1 MSSYF
6 DPDLENLLVF
16 RGLFEFLLA
25 TDMEIA
31 CQKIVPKGD
40 NKLEILFS
48 PSWGVLSLSWMQL
61 HPPLFSQITSSLL
74 GWEFSRLT
82 EKFPNPKPPRGLTEY
97 DHFLAMC
104 FGQLTYR
111 ESLRDI
117 VGCLNSKPRLLYH
130 LGFRGRLTRT
140 NLAYANKHRDWRL
153 FQAVAQ
159 RLMQRAADLYQDQ
172 KSDVDLP
179 QVAFALDSSMISLAL
194 NLHPWGYFPRTKQA
208 ALKLHL
214 MLSLRGNLPA
224 WAVLTEANVADLR
237 MLDRI
242 PVHPGAHYVMDRG
255 YMDFVRLYRLHK
267 EGGFFVVRCKE
278 PVSFTVLERRKV
290 NSSSGLK
297 CDQTVRLKSNWS
309 KKSFPQPLRKIRFY
323 EPENKVTLVLLS
335 NNFSLPAEIVCLLYK
350 NRWRIEL
357 FFKWIKQ
364 HLRLRAFYGRSEN
377 AVRCQVWCAICAYL
391 LVAILKKRLGI
402 DRSLNEI
409 LQICSVNIFE
419 QAPAV
424 EILAA
429 KINGPALIGDQPA
442 FQKSFNFNKI

>member
-1 MSSYF
+1 
-6 DPDLENLLVF
+6 
-16 RGLFEFLLA
+16 
-25 TDMEIA
+25 
-31 CQKIVPKGD
+31 
-40 NKLEILFS
+40 
-48 PSWGVLSLSWMQL
+48 MQP
-61 HPPLFSQITSSLL
+61 HPTLFSQITSSLR

-117 VGCLNSKPRLLYH
+117 VGCLNSKPKLLYH

-159 RLMQRAADLYQDQ
+159 RLMQRAADLYRDQ
-172 KSDVDLP
+172 KIDVDFP

-214 MLSLRGNLPA
+214 MLSLQGNLPA
-224 WAVLTEANVADLR
+224 WAVLTEANVADLC
-237 MLDRI
+237 MLDKI
-242 PVHPGAHYVMDRG
+242 PVHSGAHYVMDRG

-278 PVSFTVLERRKV
+278 PVSFTVLERREV
-290 NSSSGLK
+290 NSSGGLK

-309 KKSFPQPLRKIRFY
+309 EKSFPEPLRKIRFY
-323 EPENKVTLVLLS
+323 EPENKVMLVLLS
-335 NNFSLPAEIVCLLYK
+335 NNFSLPAEILCLLYK

-391 LVAILKKRLGI
+391 LVAILKKQLGI
-402 DRSLNEI
+402 GRSLNEI

-419 QAPAV
+419 QASAV
-424 EILAA
+424 DILAA
-429 KINGPALIGDQPA
+429 QINGQALIGDQTK
-442 FQKSFNFNKI
+442 FQKSFDFNEI